1 MLQGMALTD
10 NLIMVR
16 PFRRFLERLILETA
30 IIFEEKAY
38 LYYQT
43 ALSQS
48 VMDETFEL
56 LKKLLGEKL
65 LHRIR
70 LEEAQRSDVPDVQ
83 SPALEPESQED
94 LTSIDSLEGFCE
106 RWPSIHAGDSKHDIL
121 TSALQREECALRF
134 YHDMALRA
142 LPGDLRGVFSRLRED
157 EKRYISW
164 IREEMEHIET

>member
-1 MLQGMALTD
+1 MESPD
-10 NLIMVR
+10 NLIMVG
-16 PFRRFLERLILETA
+16 PIRRFLKRLILESA

-38 LYYQT
+38 LYYQA

-70 LEEAQRSDVPDVQ
+70 LEEAQRWDLPNVQ
-83 SPALEPESQED
+83 SSELKPELQED
-94 LTSIDSLEGFCE
+94 LASIDSLEGFCE
-106 RWPSIHAGDSKHDIL
+106 KWPSIHAEDSKQDSL
-121 TSALQREECALRF
+121 KRALQREECALRF
-134 YHDMALRA
+134 YHNMALGA
-142 LPGDLRGVFSRLRED
+142 LPGDLRGVFNRLRED

-164 IREEMEHIET
+164 IRKEMEHFET